1 MQKVV
6 IYTGDLC
13 SFCLMAK
20 KLLDGKNISYQE
32 ININV
37 DKHKKDEMVNL
48 AKGKTSVPQI
58 FVGELHIGGF
68 DELYMLERENKL
80 ESILKGAR

>member
-1 MQKVV
+1 MKKVV

-13 SFCLMAK
+13 GFCLMAK
-20 KLLDGKNISYQE
+20 KLLDGKSISYQE

-68 DELYMLERENKL
+68 DELYKLERENKL
-80 ESILKGAR
+80 ESIIKGAR

>member
-1 MQKVV
+1 MV
-6 IYTGDLC
+6 IYIGDLC

-37 DKHKKDEMVNL
+37 AKHKKDEMVNL
-48 AKGKTSVPQI
+48 AKGQTSVPQI

-68 DELYMLERENKL
+68 DALYKLDRENKL